1 MDQPQAPVVDRGVAD
16 PGVAG
21 PAFAYDPQLSDR
33 TSPGGF
39 LLDALRRRPAGR
51 AVLSGLTILLF
62 LGGSGMFAYPFFTD
76 LYTDQ
81 VIQSRLA
88 DQLGG
93 VEVDGFD
100 DWEASL
106 TSGDALTRIV
116 IPAIEVD
123 TVVVAG
129 TSPAALR
136 AGAGHYPSTVLP
148 GQDGN
153 VGIAGHRTTY
163 GRPFNRVDELV
174 RGDEIWLQTPVG
186 DFRYA
191 VGDPPSGGDCQPYA
205 ERRPEDRADSAA
217 CITHPRDWSVVGE
230 HDEALL
236 TLTTCHPKG
245 SAAERMIIRAE
256 LDERHPPG
264 TADDLV
270 EDGADAG
277 GTAEA

>member
-1 MDQPQAPVVDRGVAD
+1 MEQSNTAAD
-16 PGVAG
+16 P
-21 PAFAYDPQLSDR
+21 AFTYDPQLSTR

-51 AVLSGLTILLF
+51 AVLSGLTVLLF
-62 LGGSGMFAYPFFTD
+62 VGGSGMFAYPFFTD

-81 VIQSRLA
+81 VLQGRLSEEFSAAEAA
-88 DQLGG
+88 DY
-93 VEVDGFD
+93 D

-106 TSGDALTRIV
+106 SDGDALTRIL
-116 IPAIEVD
+116 IPAIEVE

-186 DFRYA
+186 DFRYL
-191 VGDPPSGGDCQPYA
+191 VTDPPEGDNCQPYSD
-205 ERRPEDRADSAA
+205 RRPEDRPDTAA
-217 CITHPRDWSVVGE
+217 CITHPRDWSVVSE
-230 HDEALL
+230 TEDAVL

-245 SAAERMIIRAE
+245 SAEERMIIRAE
-256 LDERHPPG
+256 LDDRYPPG
-264 TADDLV
+264 TADD
-270 EDGADAG
+270 DADADDADADEDD
-277 GTAEA
+277 AEEEAAA

>member
-1 MDQPQAPVVDRGVAD
+1 MQPSPTTVD
-16 PGVAG
+16 
-21 PAFAYDPQLSDR
+21 PAFTYDPPLSLR

-51 AVLSGLTILLF
+51 AVLSGLTVLLF
-62 LGGSGMFAYPFFTD
+62 LGGSGMFAYPFVTD

-81 VIQSRLA
+81 VLQGRLSDELGAAEAA
-88 DQLGG
+88 DH
-93 VEVDGFD
+93 D

-106 TSGDALTRIV
+106 SDGDALTRIV
-116 IPAIEVD
+116 IPALEVE

-186 DFRYA
+186 DFRY
-191 VGDPPSGGDCQPYA
+191 VVTDPPEGDGCEPYRQ
-205 ERRPEDRADSAA
+205 RRPDDRAEAAA
-217 CITHPRDWSVVGE
+217 CVTHPRDWSVVE
-230 HDEALL
+230 PTEAAVL

-245 SAAERMIIRAE
+245 SAEERLIIRAE
-256 LDERHPPG
+256 LDGRHPPG
-264 TADDLV
+264 TADGDAADAD
-270 EDGADAG
+270 DGAGDG
-277 GTAEA
+277 LEGEAAA